1 MVLQIALVIVAYYAG
16 KQGLTMDDIYYL
28 AKRLIE
34 RVNEED

>member
-1 MVLQIALVIVAYYAG
+1 MLLQIALVIVAYYAG

-34 RVNEED
+34 RDEEK